1 MASGRRVGGAIR
13 SLLIARSLLLESA
26 RVLRE
31 SLPMPALT
39 YGSET
44 MIWRIM
50 TV

>member
-1 MASGRRVGGAIR
+1 MVGG
-13 SLLIARSLLLESA
+13 LEVLLGLIARSLLLESA
-26 RVLRE
+26 RVLHE